1 MKEGDLLKINGENGV
16 WYAQLVG
23 FDEEDM
29 LEVWYINRG
38 VNRYLWEYD
47 KDWETVH
54 KNTVIEHIPLDI
66 SDVLA
71 CYKQWGFKPIT
82 EETFVKLDDDI
93 PDDVLLPVGEFD
105 EEEEYDSEDN
115 MDDFIVPDEEGEAF
129 TLAPLDSD
137 FVRETHELVQ
147 KFNTWEPQ
155 NPQEQKLK
163 SFVDHMSLK
172 YKQHDD
178 NRQFAIGKTVDYD
191 HPPVK
196 K

>member
-54 KNTVIEHIPLDI
+54 KNTVIEHIQLDI

>member
-1 MKEGDLLKINGENGV
+1 MKEGDLLKIHGEDGV

-23 FDEEDM
+23 FGEDDM
-29 LEVWYINRG
+29 IEVWYINRG
-38 VNRYLWEYD
+38 VNKYIWEYD
-47 KDWETVH
+47 KDWDTAH
-54 KNTVIEHIPLDI
+54 KDTVIEHVPLDK
-66 SDVLA
+66 SNVLA
-71 CYKQWGFKPIT
+71 CYNQWGFKPIT
-82 EETFVKLDDDI
+82 EETFIKLDDHI
-93 PDDVLLPVGEFD
+93 PDDVLLPIGEFD
-105 EEEEYDSEDN
+105 EEEECGSDDSME
-115 MDDFIVPDEEGEAF
+115 DFIIPDEEGEAF

-147 KFNTWEPQ
+147 KFNTWEPK

-172 YKQHDD
+172 YKQQDD

>member
-54 KNTVIEHIPLDI
+54 KNTVIEHIPLVI

-172 YKQHDD
+172 YKQQDD

>member
-38 VNRYLWEYD
+38 VNIYLWEYD

-191 HPPVK
+191 HPPFK